1 MSATDMIQLFP
12 ILPLDLGMSS
22 DLYSMLLTDGSILAQ
37 FQNTD
42 ILGNIQAG
50 WTDFLHSGKAGA
62 SVVGLVLGYMI
73 RGMTK

>member
-1 MSATDMIQLFP
+1 MSATDMIQLVP
-12 ILPLDLGMSS
+12 MLPLDFGTSS
-22 DLYSMLLTDGSILAQ
+22 ALHAPLFTHGLIIAQ
-37 FQNTD
+37 FQNVD

-62 SVVGLVLGYMI
+62 SVIGLVLGYMI